1 MMEEWLLELALTV
14 LTVLVGLLLVIWSG
28 RALWKTWRGRMAEPA
43 VERAR
48 ALLIRD
54 LAAGRITPETERAAR
69 SLSANLQMQL
79 FTRVGRQ
86 ISGRQRSL
94 ITELA
99 GKTGLYRR
107 AELDCGGRRW
117 PRRLRGMDA
126 LTLLGG
132 GAPAAAPLLR
142 DRSPYV
148 RAQAAEWAVEHPS
161 PPVLSALL
169 DLLDD
174 PDPTV
179 RFAGSDAVLRMGP
192 AVVGAIAGRLAQHAD
207 AHAVHAHAVHAHA
220 EHAHAEH
227 AHAGTARLLQVAAGI
242 RDPVFIQPAS
252 LLSRAEDPVVRS
264 GAVALLG
271 LVGGEEAVARAQ
283 ETLHDVDPR
292 VRTAAARALG
302 NLAYWPAAP
311 DVGKRLRDPS
321 WDVRREAGLALRA
334 MGAPGQLVLRRAT
347 DDEDPFAADMARMTL
362 ALPGTGEAGP

>member
-1 MMEEWLLELALTV
+1 MIEERLLELSLTL
-14 LTVLVGLLLVIWSG
+14 LTVLVVLLLSIWSA
-28 RALWKTWRGRMAEPA
+28 RSLWKTWRGRMAEPA

-54 LAAGRITPETERAAR
+54 LANGRITPETERAAR
-69 SLSANLQMQL
+69 SLSTNLQMLL

-94 ITELA
+94 IAELA

-107 AELDCGGRRW
+107 AESDCASMRW
-117 PRRLRGMDA
+117 PRRLRGVDA

-132 GAPAAAPLLR
+132 GEPVAAPLLR

-192 AVVGAIAGRLAQHAD
+192 AVVAAIAGRLAD
-207 AHAVHAHAVHAHA
+207 
-220 EHAHAEH
+220 
-227 AHAGTARLLQVAAGI
+227 HAGAERTGAGTVRLLQVAAGI
-242 RDPVFIQPAS
+242 RDPVFIQPA
-252 LLSRAEDPVVRS
+252 LRLSRVDDPVVRAR
-264 GAVALLG
+264 AVALLG
-271 LVGGEEAVARAQ
+271 LVGGKEAVARAR
-283 ETLHDVDPR
+283 EMLHDGDPEA
-292 VRTAAARALG
+292 RTAAARALG

-334 MGAPGQLVLRRAT
+334 MGAPGQMVLRRAT
-347 DDEDPFAADMARMTL
+347 SDEDRFAADMARMTL
-362 ALPGTGEAGP
+362 ALPGTDEPAP